1 LQLSRTVKAL
11 QAGAFLEL
19 NHDPARSALVLGSGR
34 SGTTWLAE
42 ALARHCASRLVF
54 EPFHPLWSPGSD
66 DLRLFL
72 APDDVDQGMVSLT
85 DRALAGRMRK
95 RQLDQIK
102 VTRLSRSRI
111 VKDIHSTNLLPWYA
125 RNYAEVPL
133 VFTVRHPVATA
144 VSRKRF
150 GSFYG
155 LAAYLE
161 TAGGRSDA
169 EQSPVAQ
176 WLPAYDEHRAHPD
189 DLVRL
194 VAEWCIEN
202 AYPLSWSGQGR
213 VALVFYE
220 TAVLDPVPELSRL
233 AEFCGAA
240 LQPAGDA
247 DFGAESVRKPS
258 AKDWFGTAADAART
272 RDWDQVVNRWTTEV
286 PAATRS
292 KCIEVLT
299 DFGLDRFY
307 GEDPMPLPKSTGATT
322 SSDQSGA
329 Q

>member
-1 LQLSRTVKAL
+1 MKTL

-42 ALARHCASRLVF
+42 ALARHSASRLVF

-85 DRALAGRMRK
+85 DRALAGRLRK

-102 VTRLSRSRI
+102 VTRISRSRI
-111 VKDIHSTNLLPWYA
+111 VKDIHSTNLLPWYS
-125 RNYAEVPL
+125 RNYAGVPV
-133 VFTVRHPVATA
+133 VFTVRHPIATA
-144 VSRKRF
+144 VSRRRF

-161 TAGGRSDA
+161 TAAGRSDA
-169 EQSPVAQ
+169 ERSPVAR
-176 WLPAYDEHRAHPD
+176 WLPAYDEHRAYPD

-240 LQPAGDA
+240 LRPAGDA
-247 DFGAESVRKPS
+247 DFGAESVREPS

-272 RDWDQVVNRWTTEV
+272 RDWDQVVRRWTSEV

-292 KCIEVLT
+292 RCIEVLG
-299 DFGLDRFY
+299 DFGLDAFY
-307 GEDPMPLPKSTGATT
+307 GEDPMPLPTAIRSAGAAT
-322 SSDQSGA
+322 
-329 Q
+329 

>member
-1 LQLSRTVKAL
+1 MGSLRA
-11 QAGAFLEL
+11 AAFLEL
-19 NHDPARSALVLGSGR
+19 NHDPARSALILGSGR

-42 ALARHCASRLVF
+42 ALARHSASRLVF
-54 EPFHPLWSPGSD
+54 EPFHPLWSPGSE

-72 APDDVDQGMVSLT
+72 APDDVDRGMESLT

-133 VFTVRHPVATA
+133 MFTVRHPIATA
-144 VSRKRF
+144 RSRQRF

-161 TAGGRSDA
+161 TADGRADA
-169 EQSPVAQ
+169 ERSPVAR

-202 AYPLSWSGQGR
+202 AYPLSWSADGR

-220 TAVLDPVPELSRL
+220 AAVLDPVPELTRL
-233 AEFCGAA
+233 AEFCAAA
-240 LQPAGDA
+240 LQPAGGA
-247 DFGAESVRKPS
+247 GFGAESVRKPS
-258 AKDWFGTAADAART
+258 AKDWFGTAAGAART
-272 RDWDQVVNRWTTEV
+272 RDWNQVVNRWTDEV
-286 PAATRS
+286 PAATR
-292 KCIEVLT
+292 KRCTAVLA
-299 DFGLDRFY
+299 DFGLDGFY
-307 GEDPMPLPKSTGATT
+307 GEGPMPLPASTGAATPGDR
-322 SSDQSGA
+322 SDA